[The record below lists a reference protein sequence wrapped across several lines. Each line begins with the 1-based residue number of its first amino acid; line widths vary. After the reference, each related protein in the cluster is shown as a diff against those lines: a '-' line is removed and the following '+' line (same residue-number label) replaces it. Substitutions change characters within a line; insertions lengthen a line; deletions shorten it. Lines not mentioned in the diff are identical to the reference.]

1 MMTRS
6 HRNINRHYT
15 FAEFNFQF
23 FLFVVVVVVV
33 VFSLAPYGTP
43 YCVHL
48 RRFPGCFWLIGS
60 YAKPLTNFNPGNR
73 PVSPLKQTGSQ
84 SAIEEFVNELA

>member
-1 MMTRS
+1 METS
-6 HRNINRHYT
+6 IDIILSLNLT
-15 FAEFNFQF
+15 FSSFC
-23 FLFVVVVVVV
+23 LFVVVVVV
-33 VFSLAPYGTP
+33 VFSLAPNGIP